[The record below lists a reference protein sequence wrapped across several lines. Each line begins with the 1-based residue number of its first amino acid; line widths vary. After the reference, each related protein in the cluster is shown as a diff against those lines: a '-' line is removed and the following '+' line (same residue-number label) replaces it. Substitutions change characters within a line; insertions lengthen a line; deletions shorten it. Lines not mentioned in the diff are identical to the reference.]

1 MKTNPNLNPLN
12 TMQSKLSKFR
22 RETSLFKTNLQVVTG
37 TNLALTP
44 LVDVIFLL
52 LIFFMISSSLVFQP
66 GITVNLPE
74 TRQEFKSVADKLIIS
89 LTKQNLLFFND
100 QRLEDWHHLEQ
111 QLANVAYNLNSNLRR
126 GSEFDVSRSPI
137 IILKADKDVPYNDIV
152 KIMSITRRYG
162 LNVFLVTKT
171 EKI

>member
-1 MKTNPNLNPLN
+1 
-12 TMQSKLSKFR
+12 MQSRLNKFR
-22 RETSLFKTNLQVVTG
+22 SQTSLFSTSVRLSTD

-89 LTKQNLLFFND
+89 LTKENLLFFND
-100 QRLEDWHHLEQ
+100 QRLEDWNHLEQ
-111 QLANVAYNLNSNLRR
+111 KLANMAYNLDTNQRR
-126 GSEFDVSRSPI
+126 NTDGASGKIRRPMPI
-137 IILKADKDVPYNDIV
+137 IILKADKDVLYNDIV

-162 LNVFLVTKT
+162 LNIFLVTKT
-171 EKI
+171 EEI

>member
-1 MKTNPNLNPLN
+1 
-12 TMQSKLSKFR
+12 MQSRLNKFR
-22 RETSLFKTNLQVVTG
+22 SQTSLFRTSVRLLTD

-89 LTKQNLLFFND
+89 LTKENLLFFND
-100 QRLEDWHHLEQ
+100 QRLEDWNHLEQ
-111 QLANVAYNLNSNLRR
+111 KLANMAYNLDANQRR
-126 GSEFDVSRSPI
+126 NTDGTSGKTRTPI
-137 IILKADKDVPYNDIV
+137 IILKADKDVSYNDIV

-162 LNVFLVTKT
+162 LNIFLVTKT
-171 EKI
+171 EEI

>member
-1 MKTNPNLNPLN
+1 
-12 TMQSKLSKFR
+12 MQSRLNKFR
-22 RETSLFKTNLQVVTG
+22 SHTSFFKTSARLLSD

-89 LTKQNLLFFND
+89 LTKENLLFFND
-100 QRLEDWHHLEQ
+100 QRLEDWNHLEQ
-111 QLANVAYNLNSNLRR
+111 KLANMAYNLDANQRR
-126 GSEFDVSRSPI
+126 NTDAASGKTRTPI
-137 IILKADKDVPYNDIV
+137 VILKADKDVSYNDIV

-162 LNVFLVTKT
+162 LNIFLVTKT
-171 EKI
+171 EEM